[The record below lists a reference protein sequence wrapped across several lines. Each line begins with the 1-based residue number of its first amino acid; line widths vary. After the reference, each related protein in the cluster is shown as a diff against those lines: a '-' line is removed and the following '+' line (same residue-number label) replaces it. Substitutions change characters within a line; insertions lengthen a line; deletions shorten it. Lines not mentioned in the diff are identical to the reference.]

1 MDEACAARAACAVG
15 APVARRTVEMSMPSM
30 SASATIVAD
39 DRGVRADG
47 RLAPGALISIAP
59 TAPLRDAS
67 LLSRGTDGLAFILL
81 LLAAGTLLF
90 RPADLLPV
98 IRGAPIYEL
107 LMIACLTVGAPSLVS
122 ALSLR
127 SFWRNG
133 LLVLMLLLVP
143 TVMLSHLWGGNT
155 WDARIDGG
163 EAFKAGTLA
172 VLVVALVNTPLRLR
186 MLMTAVVASVIAVTV
201 LAILHYHGL
210 LHVPA
215 LASIEQRLP
224 NSGTIVL
231 RLCGIGVFNDPN
243 DFALLLVIAMSIC
256 AYGLTE
262 ANGRLARIT
271 FLAPLA
277 LFSYAFLL
285 THSRGGLIALV
296 AAAGAFGVARIG
308 WRNTIFLALL
318 IGGPIAALASGRQFS
333 VDLDDPNDT
342 FQTRLQLW
350 YEAMGVFWQAPILGV
365 GPGQLVDRFG
375 AVAHNSYL
383 QAFTEMGFIGG
394 TVFLGAFAIATRSV
408 AAARP
413 VDPMASRMRPCML
426 AIAVGYGAGLLSLS
440 RTYTV
445 PTQLVLALAAAYLTF
460 GRSMV
465 PPLDLRLARTLALAS
480 VGMILATQIF
490 LRVMLR

>member
-1 MDEACAARAACAVG
+1 MRAACAVR
-15 APVARRTVEMSMPSM
+15 ALANRRTVEMSMPSM
-30 SASATIVAD
+30 SAAATIVAG

-47 RLAPGALISIAP
+47 RLAPGALITVAP
-59 TAPLRDAS
+59 NAPPREAS
-67 LLSRGTDGLAFILL
+67 RLSRLTDGFAFLLL

-90 RPADLLPV
+90 RPADLLPS

-107 LMIACLTVGAPSLVS
+107 LMIGCLAAGAPSL
-122 ALSLR
+122 LSTLPLR
-127 SFWRNG
+127 SFWANG

-143 TVMLSHLWGGNT
+143 TVMLSHLAGGNT

-163 EAFKAGTLA
+163 EALKAGTLA
-172 VLVVALVNTPLRLR
+172 VLVVTLVNTPLRLR
-186 MLMTAVVASVIAVTV
+186 MLMTAVVASVIAMTV
-201 LAILHYHGL
+201 LALLHYHGL
-210 LHVPA
+210 LTIPA
-215 LASIEQRLP
+215 LASIEQRMP
-224 NSGTIVL
+224 DSGTIVL
-231 RLCGIGVFNDPN
+231 RLCGVGVFNDPN
-243 DFALLLVIAMSIC
+243 DFALLLVVAMCIC
-256 AYGLTE
+256 AYGLSE
-262 ANGRLARIT
+262 ARVTPVRIA
-271 FLAPLA
+271 FVAPLV

-296 AAAGAFGVARIG
+296 AAAIAFGAVRIG
-308 WRNTIFLALL
+308 WRNTLFLALL
-318 IGGPIAALASGRQFS
+318 LGAPAAALLSGRQFS

-350 YEAMGVFWQAPILGV
+350 YEAMGVFWQAPLFGV
-365 GPGQLVDRFG
+365 GPGRLVDRFG

-383 QAFTEMGFIGG
+383 QAFTEMGFLGG
-394 TVFLGAFAIATRSV
+394 TLFLGAFAVATRSV

-413 VDPMASRMRPCML
+413 ADPMAARMRPCML

-465 PPLDLRLARTLALAS
+465 PPLDLRLARTLALTS
-480 VGMILATQIF
+480 VGMIAATQVF